1 MAITTFAAI
10 DLGSYEVSMKV
21 FEISKKAGLR
31 EVDYIRYRM
40 DLGKDTYSQRHLG
53 GERLQELCKVLEGS
67 GRLWKDIGYRITV
80 SVPPV
85 PSGSWRIPVS
95 PWNRFTAARE

>member
-31 EVDYIRYRM
+31 EVDYIR
-40 DLGKDTYSQRHLG
+40 
-53 GERLQELCKVLEGS
+53 
-67 GRLWKDIGYRITV
+67 
-80 SVPPV
+80 
-85 PSGSWRIPVS
+85 
-95 PWNRFTAARE
+95 